1 MGVKDPDVLL
11 EKVTV
16 PVGGVG
22 AVEVSVT
29 VAVHVVGWLTATL
42 DGLQL
47 TLVPVVDGEVA
58 SDITETVLE
67 PSFATKTSPLAES

>member
-47 TLVPVVDGEVA
+47 TLVLVAVPVVP

-67 PSFATKTSPLAES
+67 SPFVTKTSPLPKS